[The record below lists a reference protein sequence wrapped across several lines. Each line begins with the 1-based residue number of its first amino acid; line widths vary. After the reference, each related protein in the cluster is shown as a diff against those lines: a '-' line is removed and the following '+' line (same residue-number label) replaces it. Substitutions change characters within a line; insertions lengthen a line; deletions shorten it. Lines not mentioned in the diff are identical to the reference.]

1 MNNRNHRHILIEQIR
16 QQSIQKRTQVLKEAV
31 QKQAMNAPIAGAS
44 SSGGGSSSSYPDRVS
59 FSLGGEV
66 AGFACNTKDMY
77 GDGDTPIYYGPF
89 FGDNYF
95 LYWNGNYWGLDND
108 LDQPFIGTG
117 PTTKDNLL
125 GTYANSEGSM
135 EVIAYSGDLSKEC
148 PALPSG
154 ETSSSISSGNVAWSW
169 EGVPI
174 STGPNE
180 WNATGQISGYSLD
193 PTIEGTLAGSF
204 ILTFDSDDTWSI
216 KDNGL
221 TLGKSFTVN
230 VLDIPTARTKVTGDN
245 PTTDTI
251 GFFDEGSVS
260 GIVIYRRA

>member
-1 MNNRNHRHILIEQIR
+1 MNNLFNWGGETPEQRKARLQWEQEILLEQ
-16 QQSIQKRTQVLKEAV
+16 
-31 QKQAMNAPIAGAS
+31 QAQMSATTGGV
-44 SSGGGSSSSYPDRVS
+44 GGGSSSGSSYPDRVS
-59 FSLGGEV
+59 FSVGGEV

-95 LYWNGNYWGLDND
+95 LYWNGNNWGLDND

-174 STGPNE
+174 SKGPNE

-204 ILTFDSDDTWSI
+204 ILTLDSEFLTWSI

-221 TLGKSFTVN
+221 TLGSFTVN

-260 GIVIYRRA
+260 GIVIYRGDK